1 MLSCLAKAFIKTGKM
16 FIKRVASI
24 AGSMLF
30 YMCIS
35 GCQSGN
41 KDKQVTPEKIIY
53 KVDTSKHSGN
63 TVAKKPP
70 IINITDTIAIK
81 QVVIYMKDSAKTGER
96 IGLKLNNIYNKVLA
110 DIIKKNNLAKTG
122 ARIAWFKSSSAPFFF
137 EAGIPVNK
145 KPAKLPKNVL
155 VKNIGGDSAVVA
167 HFYGPYELT
176 YEGYAALKDWMKDNK
191 KKASGAPYEIYI
203 GEPIDSKGMPADPYR
218 VQTDIVF
225 PHH

>member
-1 MLSCLAKAFIKTGKM
+1 MFCSNPPNAHKIALCFSCLAAFLSWNCNT
-16 FIKRVASI
+16 
-24 AGSMLF
+24 
-30 YMCIS
+30 
-35 GCQSGN
+35 
-41 KDKQVTPEKIIY
+41 DKNDKIVTPEKIIY
-53 KVDTSKHSGN
+53 KVDTSVKKG
-63 TVAKKPP
+63 TPPVAKKPP
-70 IINITDTIAIK
+70 IINITDTIAVPQI
-81 QVVIYMKDSAKTGER
+81 VLYMKDSARSSER

-110 DIIKKNNLAKTG
+110 DLIKKNNLSKTG
-122 ARIAWFKSSSAPFFF
+122 ARMAWFKNSSEPFFF

-176 YEGYAALKDWMKDNK
+176 YEGYGALKEWLNDKK

-203 GEPIDSKGMPADPYR
+203 GEPIDGKGKPTDPYR

>member
-1 MLSCLAKAFIKTGKM
+1 M
-16 FIKRVASI
+16 FTQRGFQI
-24 AGSMLF
+24 A
-30 YMCIS
+30 CITLIGLYTW
-35 GCQSGN
+35 GCNADQ

-53 KVDTSKHSGN
+53 KVDTSKRSEN
-63 TVAKKPP
+63 AATKKPP

-81 QVVIYMKDSAKTGER
+81 QIVLYMKDSARAGER
-96 IGLKLNNIYNKVLA
+96 IGIKLNTIYNKVLA
-110 DIIKKNNLAKTG
+110 DVIKKNNLVKTG
-122 ARIAWFKSSSAPFFF
+122 ARMAWFRNSSAPFFF

-176 YEGYAALKDWMKDNK
+176 YEGYAALKDWMKENK
-191 KKASGAPYEIYI
+191 KKPAGVPYEIYV
-203 GEPIDSKGMPADPYR
+203 GDPIDSKGMPADPYR